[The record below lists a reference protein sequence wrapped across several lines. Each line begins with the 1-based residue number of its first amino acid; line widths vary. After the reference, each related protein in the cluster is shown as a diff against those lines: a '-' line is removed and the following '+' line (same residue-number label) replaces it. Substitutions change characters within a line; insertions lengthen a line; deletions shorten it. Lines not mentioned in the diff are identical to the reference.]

1 MTKILTSSNS
11 VAEPVGHGRHGAVPA
26 LEDYDER
33 STMLAWENFIESGMS
48 MPCKGA
54 NVRSEIHESWSRSAS
69 QGISAS
75 LHHAPISEHIGE
87 IEYLRQCN
95 IDLMNAA
102 RPSFAFMERFLCG
115 TSAMMVL
122 ADRDGVLLDAIGDK
136 STLNSGRDIHLASGG
151 KWNEKLVG
159 TNGIGTALAT
169 GKPVFVHAAEH
180 FCSGIKSWTCAGA
193 PIRDQLDGEIIGVVD
208 LSGHQTIFK
217 PHNTLLVAAS
227 AREIENALAQ
237 QKQEERARLLEAF
250 IASAPVYM
258 RNEGIIILD
267 LHGRAIYSN
276 NIPRDIFPDS
286 SNSDFKLRRGSR
298 LLDLPLAR
306 KDDDLAAALP
316 AFLRDLCEAS
326 PLKVAG
332 KTQGAVLV
340 FNRRRPIASSA
351 TRRSG
356 SSIATDPASFI
367 IGESPALRA
376 AIDAALRV
384 SAADRTVPVLIE
396 GETGVGKEL
405 FVRLVHSG
413 ADSKAETPF
422 VAMNC
427 GAITRDLFGSELFGH
442 VAGAFT
448 GASREGKPGVFE
460 LANNG
465 TLCLDEI
472 GEMPLDMQP
481 FLLRVL
487 EDGVVKR
494 LGDTRSRNVKVRL
507 LASTNR
513 DLNDEVKAG
522 RFRRDLFHR
531 IGAVS
536 IKIPPLRER
545 TGDVAFLL
553 DHFCR
558 LAEERGSRHLR
569 FSDDAMNSLTAYSWP
584 GNVRE
589 LKNLV
594 GRLYVMAPG
603 PVVDLVDL
611 PDCMIAAEPPNPGK
625 SPEPNAPTLGLIDD
639 HGAELAILRD
649 ALAAE
654 DGNLSRVAS
663 RLGIARPTLYRR
675 LAKYGLRR
683 RIA

>member
-1 MTKILTSSNS
+1 M
-11 VAEPVGHGRHGAVPA
+11 V
-26 LEDYDER
+26 
-33 STMLAWENFIESGMS
+33 
-48 MPCKGA
+48 MPCKGE
-54 NVRSEIHESWSRSAS
+54 NVRPLIHDSWGRSAS

-75 LHHAPISEHIGE
+75 LHCAPISEHISE

-102 RPSFAFMERFLCG
+102 RPSFAFMERFLSG
-115 TSAMMVL
+115 ADAMMVL
-122 ADRDGVLLDAIGDK
+122 ADREGVLLDAIGDN
-136 STLNSGRDIHLASGG
+136 STLRSGRDIHLASGG
-151 KWNEKLVG
+151 NWNEKVVG

-193 PIRDQLDGEIIGVVD
+193 PIRDQLDGEIIGIVD
-208 LSGHQTIFK
+208 LSGDRSIFK
-217 PHNTLLVAAS
+217 PHNTVLVAAA
-227 AREIENALAQ
+227 AREIENVLAQ
-237 QKQEERARLLEAF
+237 QKEEERARLLEAF

-258 RNEGIIILD
+258 RNDGVIILD
-267 LHGRAIYSN
+267 LHGRVIYTN
-276 NIPRDIFPDS
+276 NLPLDRFPDS
-286 SNSDFKLRRGSR
+286 CNSEFKLGRGAR
-298 LLDLPLAR
+298 LLKLPLVR
-306 KDDDLAAALP
+306 KDDDLAGALP
-316 AFLRDLCEAS
+316 AFLHDLCDVS

-332 KTQGAVLV
+332 QIQGAVLV
-340 FNRRRPIASSA
+340 FNRRRRMTWSAS
-351 TRRSG
+351 RRSG
-356 SSIATDPASFI
+356 SSIAPDPASFI
-367 IGESPALRA
+367 VGESPALRS
-376 AIDAALRV
+376 AIDMALRV
-384 SAADRTVPVLIE
+384 SAADKTVPVLIE

-413 ADSKAETPF
+413 AESKAETPF

-448 GASREGKPGVFE
+448 GASREGKAGVFE

-522 RFRRDLFHR
+522 RFRRDLYHR

-545 TGDVAFLL
+545 AGDVAFLL
-553 DHFCR
+553 EHFCH
-558 LAEERGSRHLR
+558 LAEERGSRQLR
-569 FSDDAMNSLTAYSWP
+569 FSDDAMNALLAYSWP

-594 GRLYVMAPG
+594 GRLYVLAPG
-603 PVVDLVDL
+603 PIVDLVDL
-611 PDCMIAAEPPNPGK
+611 PDCMIATEPSNPVKGQP
-625 SPEPNAPTLGLIDD
+625 SAPTPGAMDD
-639 HGAELAILRD
+639 NGDELTILRD
-649 ALAAE
+649 ALASEA
-654 DGNLSRVAS
+654 GNLSRVAL

-683 RIA
+683 RIS